1 MAASNAREVQPLKMG
16 EIAQMLPLFAGFAA
30 NLLATPYIVMKLGLH
45 DFGIWSIVAAIA
57 QYGALSDLG
66 VSRAANRY
74 TALFHAR
81 GDVQNERAVA
91 GVCAL
96 ALAGLTCVL
105 YAILPLTSG
114 MMDRILRTGD
124 TGLAMSLLFAAVT
137 MVIGGLV
144 ARTLAA
150 ISIGRGRQV
159 PANIG
164 VALLVVAQVIG
175 GVIALAQSPT
185 LRNFAWGSAAGTGIG
200 LAAVVTIILFDEGRI
215 PVGRP
220 STALAKEVLA
230 YGMKGQVQ
238 GGAEILWFQSGKVI
252 AGVLIGPAAAGVI
265 ELGMRLVKG
274 AQAFGSAASVA
285 LTTHLT
291 RTYAAGGM
299 AAILAEYPRLTR
311 RNAAVAIFP
320 PLLLAATSL
329 SAVPLWLGEQQADVV
344 LVVMAAAPGIA
355 ASVSTGVCAATLLS
369 IGRSGIVG
377 VAVLISATISAIVS
391 VPLGYAFGLEGI
403 AVAFGVWMIAANL
416 LLVAFLQ
423 SRVKIAMKTY
433 LHAVAGPF
441 AIGLCAAAA
450 AVTVGL
456 IANPHDRSS
465 ALVPFLLSSII
476 FTAIYATSGWRLGY
490 LPRLRAAK
498 VEAGSQP
505 SAEKREKR
513 RRMSNR

>member
-1 MAASNAREVQPLKMG
+1 MAPFNAREVQPLKLG
-16 EIAQMLPLFAGFAA
+16 AIAQMVPLFAGFAA
-30 NLLATPYIVMKLGLH
+30 NLLATPYVVTKLGLH

-74 TALFHAR
+74 TALFHAK
-81 GDVQNERAVA
+81 GDVKNERAVA
-91 GVCAL
+91 GVCAA
-96 ALAGLTCVL
+96 ALAGLICVL
-105 YAILPLTSG
+105 YAILPFFAGL
-114 MMDRILRTGD
+114 MDRILRTGD
-124 TGLAMSLLFAAVT
+124 TGLATSLLFAAVT
-137 MVIGGLV
+137 MVICGLV

-150 ISIGRGRQV
+150 TSIGRGRQV

-164 VALLVVAQVIG
+164 IAVLVVAQVIG

-185 LRNFAWGSAAGTGIG
+185 LRDFAWGSAAGTGIG

-215 PVGRP
+215 TLGRP
-220 STALAKEVLA
+220 SAALAREVLA
-230 YGMKGQVQ
+230 YGMKGQIQ
-238 GGAEILWFQSGKVI
+238 GGAEILWFQAGKVI
-252 AGVLIGPAAAGVI
+252 AGVIVGPAAAGVI

-320 PLLLAATSL
+320 PLFLAATAL
-329 SAVPLWLGEQQADVV
+329 SAVPLWLGERQGAVIF
-344 LVVMAAAPGIA
+344 VVMTAAPGIA

-369 IGRSGIVG
+369 IGRSGILG
-377 VAVLISATISAIVS
+377 VAVLISATISAILS

-403 AVAFGVWMIAANL
+403 AAAFGAWMIVTNL

-423 SRVKIAMKTY
+423 SRIKIPMKTF
-433 LHAVAGPF
+433 LHAIAGPF
-441 AIGLCAAAA
+441 AIGLCATAAA
-450 AVTVGL
+450 MTVGL

-465 ALVPFLLSSII
+465 ALVPFLLSSLI
-476 FTAIYATSGWRLGY
+476 FTAVYASLGWRLGY
-490 LPRLRAAK
+490 LPRLTAAK
-498 VEAGSQP
+498 GEAGT
-505 SAEKREKR
+505 AAGDGKDEKQR
-513 RRMSNR
+513 RTT